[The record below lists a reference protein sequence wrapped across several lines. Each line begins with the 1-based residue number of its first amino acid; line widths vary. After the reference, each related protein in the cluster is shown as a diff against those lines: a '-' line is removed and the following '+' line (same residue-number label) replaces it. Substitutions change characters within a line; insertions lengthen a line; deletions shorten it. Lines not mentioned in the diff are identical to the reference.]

1 MDEKMRVLKMV
12 EEGKISAE
20 QAVNLLDA
28 LGEEAAEETQ
38 GADSV
43 AVSGA
48 RDGAYENKMLRVVVD
63 SAEGDKV
70 NVQLP
75 VKIIRQVL
83 KVTGKLPIEGK
94 GMENLDLDALTVSI
108 LECLDS
114 ETLGNIVDV
123 NAADGS
129 TVKVFIG

>member
-1 MDEKMRVLKMV
+1 MDEKMRILKMV

-20 QAVNLLDA
+20 QAVELLNAVSAPDMENTGSPA
-28 LGEEAAEETQ
+28 DLTP
-38 GADSV
+38 ADSL
-43 AVSGA
+43 
-48 RDGAYENKMLRVVVD
+48 YENRLLRIVVD
-63 SAEGDKV
+63 SPQGDKV

-83 KVTGKLPIEGK
+83 KVTGKLPIQDEG
-94 GMENLDLDALTVSI
+94 MADIDLEALTASVI
-108 LECLDS
+108 ECLDS

-123 NAADGS
+123 QAADGT